1 MAAAALSMAAP
12 ATALVAST
20 NTSAIMGA
28 TISALPSCLAYRV
41 TGVCFWLRCTIFGCS
56 VKTSIRVS
64 HYVPDVVVSTF
75 NAPEQHPW
83 ADVGKPIA
91 GVMTGLG
98 SSFMGSLLD
107 SSAGTA
113 REDKEVVTFKSV
125 DAIGNPVGALM
136 GGNTNFEFP
145 DTQELMR
152 FPSQELPRI
161 MQMWA
166 SAPADLAK
174 GVMSGA
180 AETMTSLTRELGAL
194 SSLPGQLGGAL
205 GSVQSLSPT
214 TTTLPDG
221 ADSYTGGGSGGGGGG
236 DEGGGQNS
244 QPTDFSKMMDEMK
257 KGVQA
262 GGGGNSDYI
271 CPGGSGM
278 LSIQY
283 HSELDSTF
291 WRGKIPLELLYPGSW
306 IPGIGEVG
314 NSLIN
319 TWGGGYPR
327 TGELVQSHPRKA
339 SAVFAHRVGS
349 IITRGAQPHI
359 YKKLSEKGGGFR
371 YFATMADPKWQ
382 AVHPLPEPGCI
393 TFGSNDSLGL
403 GSWGDYKTSS
413 NDGYVWNLWLRYECC
428 KKAAEIFLFAVP

>member
-1 MAAAALSMAAP
+1 
-12 ATALVAST
+12 
-20 NTSAIMGA
+20 
-28 TISALPSCLAYRV
+28 
-41 TGVCFWLRCTIFGCS
+41 
-56 VKTSIRVS
+56 
-64 HYVPDVVVSTF
+64 
-75 NAPEQHPW
+75 
-83 ADVGKPIA
+83 
-91 GVMTGLG
+91 
-98 SSFMGSLLD
+98 
-107 SSAGTA
+107 
-113 REDKEVVTFKSV
+113 
-125 DAIGNPVGALM
+125 M